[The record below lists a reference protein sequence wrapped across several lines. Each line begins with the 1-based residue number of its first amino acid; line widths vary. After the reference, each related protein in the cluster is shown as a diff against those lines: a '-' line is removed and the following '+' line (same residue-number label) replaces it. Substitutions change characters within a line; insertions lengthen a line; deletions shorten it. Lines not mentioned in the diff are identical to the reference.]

1 MSGIYLTN
9 VNDTVVQ
16 PNAIVPNSI
25 NKGVGQSIFWFNN
38 SVVLRRPGY
47 YKVIANVTF
56 TAATPGNISF
66 AIQKD
71 GVNVPGITA
80 TETITTADTEVRTV
94 TLSGVIRVLCHE
106 GMPVISLVNDSDS
119 VVTTSNVSIT
129 ITD

>member
-16 PNAIVPNSI
+16 PSAIVPNSI
-25 NKGVGQSIFWFNN
+25 NKGVGQAIFWFSN

-47 YKVIANVTF
+47 YKVTATVTF

-94 TLSGVIRVLCHE
+94 VLSGVIRVLCHE